1 MKGHCTR
8 ALVVFVALVAAA
20 VGCTSSPVVDGS
32 GGSGGDAGT
41 GGTDIN
47 RSTLSLELRSSAID
61 PLEPGEV
68 TELSWTVQDATLCE
82 ASGGWAGRKAADNAT
97 EIVPVF
103 RDTTYTLTCSDDQGN
118 EVSESVEAFVS
129 SRLMATVNVTPN
141 PAPAGERALVTI
153 VVSNPSS
160 AALDNVQVD
169 LTIPEH
175 VEPLAPDDYQ
185 GGTCSDPE
193 NCGPGDVITWVIGT
207 LQPGEVV
214 TLLVFPKVTLDA
226 PPGTTLAFDL
236 TLSAS
241 EEPVVRKVSTSKE
254 GGRLLAIGLEQSRSK
269 AQPGDEMSYTL
280 HYANR
285 SGELLRNV
293 AVDLELPPG
302 TELQLSSRG
311 GTLME
316 DGRVQWTFTELEDGE
331 AGTLTSTVKV
341 DPVLPDGA
349 QLRAKA
355 GGEVEGER
363 TLATTHTALSQ
374 ETLVSSG
381 QTTPARVKANERMM
395 AEVTTS
401 NRGIATMEE
410 VEVSVWMPLGIQP
423 FSDSELSGNGSCPG
437 EECTPGELATWTV
450 GDLGA
455 GESATV
461 SFVPVASPSIDDGK
475 FLTFDTLVKVGD
487 KVALQTSGTSIEGER
502 SLAVRVSESDNPVR
516 RGDSLIYTLH
526 IANQDDTA
534 ADGSVTLP
542 IPTGSR
548 FVGASNGGAL
558 TGNRVVEWS
567 LKGLLPGAGTTRQL
581 AVEMEPTLA
590 LGSQLRAD
598 TTASVDDESTRDGR
612 AIRNTPVSE
621 TPLRASIAVTPDP
634 TESNERI
641 AVAVTVSNPS
651 SGPADDVKL
660 YLRIP
665 QFLNAIPNSELSGN
679 GECPGTGCGECPGTG
694 CTAGETATWSL
705 GSLAAGESTTVTLPP
720 VVASGTADGTLIS
733 FNAEVRATDQV
744 PVLASATTVVENAR
758 QLELQ
763 LTQSENPARPGATL
777 VYTLHFGNQS
787 DSTFNGTL
795 VMNVPDGT
803 RFLATSEEGLFI
815 QKANADT
822 SRVEWEVTDLGPGEG
837 GTRELT
843 VEVEPDLP
851 LGSPLRAQA
860 SAETGDGAGDQAR
873 GVSNSTA
880 SEASLVASINVGP
893 DPVAPGQAGSVSVVI
908 SNPTSAPVNDAVVA
922 VRIPK
927 HLDTIQNSQMSVGG
941 ACPGTG
947 CTDGERA
954 SWLLGTLGPGES
966 RTVSFSPVVAAGVPD
981 GTLTFFEAE
990 VNATDEVPVLARGTT
1005 LVNAQKAL
1013 ELLVQDG
1020 GYPVAP
1026 GATLLYIVHY
1036 GNRSDAPLDGTVT
1049 LSVPDGTSF
1058 ESASDG
1064 GGLNSDG
1071 DAQWSIANLPPDGG
1085 DSHELTVT
1093 VDADL
1098 PEGSLVATSATATVG
1113 DGDGQSA
1120 RATETTPAASGP
1132 LMASIGVAPDPV
1144 EPTGR
1149 LTVSATVTNTGV
1161 STVNDIDVYIV
1172 VPPGLDPIVSSEP
1185 SDLSA
1190 GGSCP
1195 GISCSA
1201 LQRAEWSVGDLSV
1214 GESSTVALTATV
1226 ASDTAPGSLVSF
1238 VAEVAA
1244 ADQLIAG
1251 ASGTVSICGGAT
1263 CPPPAAPNLM
1273 LYGDFVLAARF
1284 DSSFGGTPSLRLPLQ
1299 EFANLSPAYPTFA
1312 PDGRLWFYE
1321 GRPGGLGDPVTGDI
1335 RVYDMSLG
1343 QLVSCAR
1350 TGHTNGSSCDSPTGV
1365 LEGFWGVG
1373 PLAATHQ
1380 AIYGMSIGFGPAV
1393 GTQYRL
1399 VRMNAD
1405 ASWDGILPVLGNACS
1420 SFGPTDQMAAL
1431 PPDPNDL
1438 SKEELYAQLGSN
1450 ITQEQERYIVKFGV
1464 NPPSCELVALM
1475 NGGNA
1480 VPAISNAM
1488 APWMQRIRVASDGT
1502 IFFLLR
1508 RDESQLAPDD
1518 GIWRLADTDGDGDI
1532 DGTDQMTMIIEH
1544 NPSDDAQ
1551 DYDILDFAIEPD
1563 EGLLYVNLG
1572 SHAPANVQPRVEVY
1586 EPTINLGDGPSG
1598 AFYLP
1603 TDYNGEGSIDF
1614 FPEN

>member
-1 MKGHCTR
+1 
-8 ALVVFVALVAAA
+8 
-20 VGCTSSPVVDGS
+20 
-32 GGSGGDAGT
+32 
-41 GGTDIN
+41 
-47 RSTLSLELRSSAID
+47 LELRSSATE

-68 TELSWTVQDATLCE
+68 TELSWTVEDAVLCE
-82 ASGGWAGRKAADNAT
+82 ASGGWAGRKTAKSAT

-103 RDTTYTLTCSDDQGN
+103 RDETYTLTCSDDQGN
-118 EVSESVEAFVS
+118 EVSESVEAFVT

-153 VVSNPSS
+153 VVSNPSE
-160 AALDNVQVD
+160 ATLDNVLVE
-169 LTIPEH
+169 LTIPDF
-175 VEPLAPDDYQ
+175 VEPLTTDDYTA
-185 GGTCSDPE
+185 GGTCSDSE
-193 NCGPGDVITWVIGT
+193 SCGPGDVITWMIGT

-214 TLLVFPKVTLDA
+214 TLLVFPTVTEDA
-226 PPGTTLAFDL
+226 PPGTTLEFDL
-236 TLSAS
+236 TLSAP
-241 EEPVVRKVSTSKE
+241 EEDTVRKVSTSKE
-254 GGRLLAIGLEQSRSK
+254 GGRALAIEIEQSRSK

-285 SGELLRNV
+285 TGQTLTQV
-293 AVDLELPPG
+293 GVDLELPPG
-302 TELQLSSRG
+302 TELQLSTRG
-311 GTLME
+311 GELME
-316 DGRVQWTFTELEDGE
+316 DGRVRWTFEELDAGE
-331 AGTLTSTVKV
+331 AGTLTATVKV
-341 DPVLPDGA
+341 GEVLPDGA

-355 GGEVEGER
+355 GAEVEGQR
-363 TLATTHTALSQ
+363 TLATAHTALSQ

-410 VEVSVWMPLGIQP
+410 VEVSVWMPTGIQP
-423 FSDSELSGNGSCPG
+423 ISNSELSAGGSCPG
-437 EECTPGELATWTV
+437 DECTSGELATWR
-450 GDLGA
+450 LGNLAA

-461 SFVPVASPSIDDGK
+461 SFVPVASPSIDDGR

-487 KVALQTSGTSIEGER
+487 KVAIQTSGTSIEGER
-502 SLAVRVSESDNPVR
+502 ALAVRVSESDNPVR

-534 ADGSVTLP
+534 ADGIVTLP
-542 IPTGSR
+542 VPTGSR

-558 TGNRVVEWS
+558 TGNGVVEWS

-581 AVEMEPTLA
+581 AVEMEPTLV

-598 TTASVDDESTRDGR
+598 TTAAVDDKATRDGR
-612 AIRNTPVSE
+612 AIRNTPVSD
-621 TPLRASIAVTPDP
+621 TPIRASLAVTPDP
-634 TESNERI
+634 TQSNERMS
-641 AVAVTVSNPS
+641 VAVTISNPS
-651 SGPADDVKL
+651 SEPADDVVVD
-660 YLRIP
+660 LRIP

-679 GECPGTGCGECPGTG
+679 GACPGTG

-705 GSLAAGESTTVTLPP
+705 GSLAAGESTMVTLPP

-744 PVLASATTVVENAR
+744 PALTSATTVVENAR

-763 LTQSENPARPGATL
+763 LTQSLNPARLGEPLT
-777 VYTLHFGNQS
+777 YTLHFGNQS
-787 DSTFNGTL
+787 DRAFSGTL

-803 RFLATSEEGLFI
+803 RFLATTEEGLFI

-822 SRVEWEVTDLGPGEG
+822 SRVEWNVTDLGPGEG

-843 VEVEPDLP
+843 VEVESDLP

-860 SAETGDGAGDQAR
+860 SAETGDGAGTGDQAR

-880 SEASLVASINVGP
+880 SEASLLASINVGP
-893 DPVAPGQAGSVSVVI
+893 DPVAPGQAGSVSLVI

-981 GTLTFFEAE
+981 GTLIFFEAE
-990 VNATDEVPVLARGTT
+990 VNATDEIPVLARGTT

-1036 GNRSDAPLDGTVT
+1036 GNQSGGPLDGTVT
-1049 LSVPDGTSF
+1049 VSVPDGTSF
-1058 ESASDG
+1058 EGASDG

-1071 DAQWSIANLPPDGG
+1071 EAEWSIEDLPPNGG

-1093 VDADL
+1093 VDEDL

-1120 RATETTPAASGP
+1120 RATETTAAASGP
-1132 LMASIGVAPDPV
+1132 LMATIGVAPDPV
-1144 EPTGR
+1144 EPTGG

-1161 STVNDIDVYIV
+1161 STVNDVEVYIV

-1201 LQRAEWSVGDLSV
+1201 LQRAQWSVGDLAA
-1214 GESSTVALTATV
+1214 GESSTVALTATI

-1284 DSSFGGTPSLRLPLQ
+1284 DSSFGGAPSLRTPLQ

-1350 TGHTNGSSCDSPTGV
+1350 TGHTDGASCDNPTGV
-1365 LEGFWGVG
+1365 LEGFWGVA

-1393 GTQYRL
+1393 GPQYRL

-1405 ASWDGILPVLGNACS
+1405 ASWEGVLPVLGNACS
-1420 SFGPTDQMAAL
+1420 PFGPTDQMAAV
-1431 PPDPNDL
+1431 PPDLNDF
-1438 SKEELYAQLGSN
+1438 SKEEFYAQLGSSV
-1450 ITQEQERYIVKFGV
+1450 TQQRYIAKFGV
-1464 NPPSCELVALM
+1464 TPPSCELVALM

-1508 RDESQLAPDD
+1508 RDDSQLAPDD
-1518 GIWRLADTDGDGDI
+1518 GIWRLADTDDDGDI
-1532 DGTDQMTMIIEH
+1532 DGSDQMRLIIEH
-1544 NPSDDAQ
+1544 NPSQDAQ

-1563 EGLLYVNLG
+1563 EGLLYVNLA
-1572 SHAPANVQPRVEVY
+1572 SHAPANIQPRVEVY

-1614 FPEN
+1614 FPGN